1 MLTVAE
7 DSELVRQV
15 SVVVVSLYCLVDVEH
30 CTVPSVQCDLWTTH
44 CYSTPHLTDAVFT
57 IQQ

>member
-30 CTVPSVQCDLWTTH
+30 CTVPSVQCDL
-44 CYSTPHLTDAVFT
+44 
-57 IQQ
+57 